1 MVGRSQ
7 KRRFNLL
14 TIKGVVFLS
23 NAPDNAEYWVKV
35 ARTQDQCSIRYRL
48 DDRDE
53 DAAEMLYKK
62 ISLTCG

>member
-1 MVGRSQ
+1 M
-7 KRRFNLL
+7 
-14 TIKGVVFLS
+14 VFLS